1 MTNFIEDYDKPE
13 GIVQKIIL
21 PAINQINSFDTL
33 NEIKDNTYNSF
44 SNLTG
49 DYFKKII
56 LSFDIF
62 KAPPANVIS
71 DFPALYGT
79 SIEQFKLEL
88 SEKVENSYINFINNL
103 FKLFS
108 DSTGDLSIALL
119 SSTIQLS
126 VQSEYELKNDEE
138 NNDILNILNKDYF
151 EENSKK
157 ISELSIENINLINA
171 YLNYFIF
178 KFVASQFILVFT
190 PPAPVPPI
198 ILPVIPTGP
207 LTTSIISAEFK
218 SKVELI
224 INSQNLN
231 K

>member
-21 PAINQINSFDTL
+21 PAINQINSDDTL
-33 NEIKDNTYNSF
+33 DEIKDNIYNSF
-44 SNLTG
+44 SDLTG
-49 DYFKKII
+49 DYFKKMI

-62 KAPPANVIS
+62 KVPPTNVLS
-71 DFPALYGT
+71 DFPMLYEK
-79 SIEQFKLEL
+79 SMIQFKSEL
-88 SEKVENSYINFINNL
+88 SGKVEDSYINFVNNL

-108 DSTGDLSIALL
+108 DPTGDLSIALL
-119 SSTIQLS
+119 LSTIQLS
-126 VQSEYELKNDEE
+126 AQVKYEIKND
-138 NNDILNILNKDYF
+138 DILNILNKDYF
-151 EENSKK
+151 EQNSKK
-157 ISELSIENINLINA
+157 ISELSVENINLINA